1 MLHGSGDLSLE
12 ASTQD
17 SNNLDTSGTA
27 DEDWYTTPV
36 GTLHE
41 FSSETSD
48 IYMNSQSTVA
58 IEESNPESETTDQRP
73 ETPREMQTLSSEVCT
88 KV

>member
-1 MLHGSGDLSLE
+1 MLHVSGDLSLE

-17 SNNLDTSGTA
+17 SSNLESSGA
-27 DEDWYTTPV
+27 AEDWYTTPI

-41 FSSETSD
+41 GSSETADKS
-48 IYMNSQSTVA
+48 MNSQSTVA

-73 ETPREMQTLSSEVCT
+73 EAPREMQTLSFEVCT